1 MTSIYLFLI
10 KKKRVF
16 TVNLKKW
23 NWLFSQ
29 VFPSKQIR
37 EVHLWRVI
45 KEYLFVFFASVCI
58 QLTCFSWDVLSSP
71 SICGGAYFTIPL
83 CSPLAG
89 FAFLRLPSRFL
100 RLWDITTA
108 SGTSSR
114 HLFCTCQFIFYTN
127 FPVFEGE
134 WLHQISPFTR
144 LITFKKLK
152 LIKTT

>member
-37 EVHLWRVI
+37 EVHLWSYQGIPFCFLCFCLHPVDMFLLGCI
-45 KEYLFVFFASVCI
+45 ILFLNMWWGLFHYL
-58 QLTCFSWDVLSSP
+58 
-71 SICGGAYFTIPL
+71 
-83 CSPLAG
+83 PLAG